1 MDRLVLSDAAWD
13 RIALL
18 ITGRPDQKGAIGRD
32 NRMFVEGVLWIV
44 CTGSSWRDLPEEFGD
59 WNSVFQRFSRW
70 DSKGVWRRIFEAMS
84 DDPDFEYRIVD
95 SIIVR
100 SRQHNDVRDDD
111 LATALIGRFA
121 HAADRDPEVVQ
132 HARRPRSG

>member
-1 MDRLVLSDAAWD
+1 M
-13 RIALL
+13 
-18 ITGRPDQKGAIGRD
+18 G
-32 NRMFVEGVLWIV
+32 
-44 CTGSSWRDLPEEFGD
+44 
-59 WNSVFQRFSRW
+59 
-70 DSKGVWRRIFEAMS
+70 SKGVWRRIFEAMS